1 MSSSNLNLAP
11 SSPPL
16 NLNTQPS
23 SPGESM
29 TPSTV
34 MNSVTTSLPIRSSSV
49 GLSCPGPGP
58 WRSCCSRPPGCCAAA
73 ALVGSGSVCEQDHRA
88 VPTYRNS
95 YHRCREPSNGSNP
108 CRGRIPV
115 DLVRRCLVCRRSN
128 PGLQDTHGE
137 NYRRR
142 RSTRPWWLTSHYR
155 HALGSLRRT
164 VLVAVAQRLATR
176 DDSPQTA
183 RYHAADTRQTVAGRG
198 TSADLVARRS
208 RRSSRRDPSRQ
219 RPSGVLGHRSSARTL
234 EYSPVV

>member
-1 MSSSNLNLAP
+1 MGDGVR
-11 SSPPL
+11 
-16 NLNTQPS
+16 QV
-23 SPGESM
+23 E
-29 TPSTV
+29 
-34 MNSVTTSLPIRSSSV
+34 
-49 GLSCPGPGP
+49 C
-58 WRSCCSRPPGCCAAA
+58 
-73 ALVGSGSVCEQDHRA
+73 ALVPAIGAASGTGDADAPLPRSQDQSAPGSGSVCEQDHRA

-128 PGLQDTHGE
+128 PGVQDTHGE

-142 RSTRPWWLTSHYR
+142 HSTGPWWLTSDYR
-155 HALGSLRRT
+155 HGLGSLRRT

-183 RYHAADTRQTVAGRG
+183 RYHAADTGLTVDGRG

-219 RPSGVLGHRSSARTL
+219 RPSRGYWDTVRQVEGALVPAFGRACPWAGALQVEWIQPCR
-234 EYSPVV
+234 